1 LKLSKID
8 LLKTHGMDFKV
19 VNGSNSLDDLNK
31 VIYENYIFSKLRLE
45 FMITLTPKKI
55 YFV

>member
-1 LKLSKID
+1 
-8 LLKTHGMDFKV
+8 MDFKV